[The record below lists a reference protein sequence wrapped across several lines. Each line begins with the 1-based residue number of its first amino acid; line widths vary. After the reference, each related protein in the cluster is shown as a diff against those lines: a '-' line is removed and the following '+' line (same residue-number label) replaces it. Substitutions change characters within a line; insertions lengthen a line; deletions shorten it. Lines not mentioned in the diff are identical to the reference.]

1 MCMFISR
8 RQSFFDKQTHTM
20 NENKYN
26 GDVAYYATMMA
37 LIEAMRA
44 ATMLTA
50 KPNPII
56 LKSLEVLEE
65 MSIASAPIALKMR
78 CSDKTFRTMLQIYI
92 DKCGLCPTS
101 VLQLLKKYEQTCAQN
116 NHSC

>member
-1 MCMFISR
+1 M
-8 RQSFFDKQTHTM
+8 K
-20 NENKYN
+20 ENKYT

-44 ATMLTA
+44 VTMLTA
-50 KPNPII
+50 KPNAII

-78 CSDKTFRTMLQIYI
+78 CSDKTFRTMLQLYI
-92 DKCGLCPTS
+92 DKCGLCPTT
-101 VLQLLKKYEQTCAQN
+101 VLQLLKKYEQTCAQG
-116 NHSC
+116 SQSY